1 MVCRNICEK
10 NILQDNNGKN
20 RYSLGNK
27 YYKGY
32 ECYFLTIELI
42 DVVSSLVAPSE

>member
-27 YYKGY
+27 YCRGY
-32 ECYFLTIELI
+32 SIGMKEYGKKEI
-42 DVVSSLVAPSE
+42 